1 MPIALG
7 GNIFAKE
14 GCCNAGHQHAA
25 KQPEYG
31 NTCGM
36 MLVRCRLRIGLLA
49 QLLCLNLDI
58 AYKRK
63 NTR

>member
-1 MPIALG
+1 MSIALG

-25 KQPEYG
+25 KQSEYG

-36 MLVRCRLRIGLLA
+36 MPVSWRLRIGLLA
-49 QLLCLNLDI
+49 HLLCLNLDI